1 MLGFL
6 DFIGEAVCHQA
17 LERSFLISGKPLL
30 VCARCSGLYIS
41 FLFAFIFLSQ
51 TQKEYQPKKDFILA
65 LALVFPLTFEGV
77 LSYFGFWQ
85 TNNYFRWATGVLA
98 GFSFALLL
106 LPGYFKD
113 VSFQQ
118 SFLPY
123 FFNRAKAFS
132 MVFMLLLVLRFSG
145 QYYLEN
151 FLIASGIFI
160 LFLLINYFWLDF
172 IFKKRKR
179 NFRAF
184 LFAALLSVGELAL
197 LGYLHIFLRFF

>member
-1 MLGFL
+1 MLVFL

-41 FLFAFIFLSQ
+41 FLFAFIIFLKQ

-65 LALVFPLTFEGV
+65 LVLVFPLAVDGV

-85 TNNYFRWATGVLA
+85 TNNYFRWVTGVMA
-98 GFSFALLL
+98 GFSFALFL
-106 LPGYFKD
+106 LPPRLKD
-113 VSFQQ
+113 FSFN
-118 SFLPY
+118 SKFLLY
-123 FFNRAKAFS
+123 LFNRAK
-132 MVFMLLLVLRFSG
+132 VFGVVFILLLMLRFSG

-179 NFRAF
+179 NFGAF
-184 LFAALLSVGELAL
+184 LVAALLSVGELAL
-197 LGYLHIFLRFF
+197 LSYLHIF